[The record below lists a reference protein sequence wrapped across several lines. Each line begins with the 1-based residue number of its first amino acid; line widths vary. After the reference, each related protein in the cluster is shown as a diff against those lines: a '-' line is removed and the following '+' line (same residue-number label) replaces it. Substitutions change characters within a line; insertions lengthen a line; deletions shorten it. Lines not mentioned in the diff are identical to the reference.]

1 MAKPAAQD
9 IPIDVEIR
17 DPRCPP
23 DIETVVRHKA
33 LQLEQHFRHLTR
45 VLVVIESA
53 PVRAAG
59 PCKVR
64 VELDVPQGDVVV
76 HQSEATDIQLAVIDA
91 MDAAGKLIA
100 ERFAEPPAHPV
111 VGPHGTRSR
120 TLPKGSVR

>member
-1 MAKPAAQD
+1 MAKPDALA
-9 IPIDVEIR
+9 IPIALEIR

-33 LQLEQHFRHLTR
+33 LELEEHFRQLTR
-45 VLVVIESA
+45 VVVVIESA
-53 PVRAAG
+53 PTRGSG

-76 HQSEATDIQLAVIDA
+76 HQSEATDIQMAVIDA

-100 ERFAEPPAHPV
+100 ERFSAPPA
-111 VGPHGTRSR
+111 GT
-120 TLPKGSVR
+120 KGKAH